1 MSNETGEITLSV
13 FGAAKVGKSALTVR
27 LLTKRF
33 IGEYDS
39 SSVSTYRGEI
49 RHDAGEIL
57 KFSILDYPGNL
68 KEITP
73 SLLSSADC
81 CVVVYSITDSN
92 SFNEAI
98 NCVQTISELGDS
110 NDVIILLLGNKRDL
124 VGARQVSYD
133 EGKAIAARFDCAYF
147 EVSAAEDYFNV
158 QTVFKELL
166 LQVRKTRLAE
176 KRQRK
181 LSAKKKAVKLFSFGG
196 RARSGTL

>member
-13 FGAAKVGKSALTVR
+13 FGAPKVGKSALAVR

-49 RHDAGEIL
+49 KHDSGEML

-68 KEITP
+68 QEMAP
-73 SLLSSADC
+73 SLISSTDC
-81 CVVVYSITDSN
+81 CVIVYSITDSN

-98 NCVQTISELGDS
+98 NYVQTISELS
-110 NDVIILLLGNKRDL
+110 NDVVVLLLGNKRDL
-124 VGARQVSYD
+124 VGTRQVPYE
-133 EGKAIAARFDCAYF
+133 EGKSMAERLDCTFF

-158 QTVFKELL
+158 QTAFKELL

-181 LSAKKKAVKLFSFGG
+181 LSAKRKAVKLFSFGG
-196 RARSGTL
+196 RTRSGTL